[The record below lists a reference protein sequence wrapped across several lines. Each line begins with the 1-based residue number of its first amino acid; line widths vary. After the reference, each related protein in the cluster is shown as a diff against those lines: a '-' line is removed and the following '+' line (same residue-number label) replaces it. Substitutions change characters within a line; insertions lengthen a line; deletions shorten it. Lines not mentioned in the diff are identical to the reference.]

1 MSFAEIGAEIG
12 ALVDRKRLAYGDAVS
27 KTGDFLLLLYPNGIT
42 PEKYHDVGLIVRV
55 LDKLCRIATRND
67 PFGESPWVDCAGY
80 SLLASGRTWARVA
93 GDGREE
99 GDGDANKANSAA

>member
-27 KTGDFLLLLYPNGIT
+27 KTGDFLLLLYPNGIP

-55 LDKLCRIATRND
+55 LDKLCRIATKND

-80 SLLASGRTWARVA
+80 SLLAVGRLKQDEPA
-93 GDGREE
+93 
-99 GDGDANKANSAA
+99 